1 MAKRSG
7 GGAFFFGSVIGGAVG
22 SLVALWKTPQ
32 SGKELR
38 QKLGLESEP
47 VTTVTAATKS
57 AASTAT
63 SATRSAASTATDVA
77 RSAAESATSVAR
89 TAAATATGA
98 AKGAVDSAAQVVRH
112 DSTADTTTP
121 AGTTTTTGSTPGSGI
136 AGKALGLVEKATAPL
151 VGVKLGQTA
160 NNSQPGAAPLADT
173 GPIPAATP
181 ADAGTTAATTTTSDV
196 SPGLTPPG
204 TIPVMPSGSK

>member
-63 SATRSAASTATDVA
+63 DVA
-77 RSAAESATSVAR
+77 RSAAQSATSVAR

-112 DSTADTTTP
+112 DSTSDTTTP

-136 AGKALGLVEKATAPL
+136 AGKALGLVEKAAAPL

-160 NNSQPGAAPLADT
+160 NNSQPGAAPVADT

-181 ADAGTTAATTTTSDV
+181 ADTGITAATTTSDV